1 MGNSTEETNRRCEV
15 INKSEIN
22 KEIVSSLQNMLHSI
36 NYKVKSFIYAKEEL
50 NENCNEL

>member
-36 NYKVKSFIYAKEEL
+36 NSKVKVSYMQK
-50 NENCNEL
+50 NN